1 LIDHFSVTIGAK
13 QFAVERRARR
23 RIAEKVVDVKAGLE
37 VGVVC
42 KIPNTY

>member
-23 RIAEKVVDVKAGLE
+23 RIAEKVVDVQAGLE
-37 VGVVC
+37 VGRTREVA
-42 KIPNTY
+42 YAY